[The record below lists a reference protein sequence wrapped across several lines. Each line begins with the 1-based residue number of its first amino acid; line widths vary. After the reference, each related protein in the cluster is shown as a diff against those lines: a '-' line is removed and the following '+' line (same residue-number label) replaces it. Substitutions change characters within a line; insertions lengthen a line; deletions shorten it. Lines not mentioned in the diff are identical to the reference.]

1 MTRPMTAP
9 SRAQAPTSYSLD
21 SGWHAERER
30 LASLTRLYDDTT
42 IRLCKQLAAG
52 SGARIL
58 ELGAGTGTVAE
69 ALAERVGPGGSVIAV
84 DTDTRFL
91 EPLAHAS
98 LRVEAADVTAGLPS
112 GPFDL
117 IHARLLL
124 EHLPQRHEVLRQMA
138 AAAAAGGW
146 VLVEDFD
153 WSSAVMVDPPS
164 PLLTRV
170 ASACRTF
177 MESRGYDPE
186 FGRRLPR
193 ALAHAGLVDIGTH
206 AQAMPVYAD
215 PQRGVP
221 QWELLVAQLAPA
233 LLAAGLLHTTDLD
246 AFADLCH
253 DGTTVFFAPVM
264 VSSWGRRP
272 MRPASDDSLTV
283 GGELARFLPE

>member
-1 MTRPMTAP
+1 MNSTTRTETP
-9 SRAQAPTSYSLD
+9 SSYSLD
-21 SGWHAERER
+21 TGWHAERER

-42 IRLCKQLAAG
+42 IRLYEQLNVG
-52 SGARIL
+52 PGTRCL

-69 ALAERVGPGGSVIAV
+69 ALAQRVMPGGLVVAV

-91 EPLAHAS
+91 EPLEGGA
-98 LRVEAADVTAGLPS
+98 LRVEAADVADGLPD

-124 EHLPQRHEVLRQMA
+124 EHLPQRLDVLRSMA
-138 AAAAAGGW
+138 AAAAPGGW

-153 WSSAVMVDPPS
+153 WSSAVMVDPPT
-164 PLLTRV
+164 PLLTRI
-170 ASACRTF
+170 ASACRAL
-177 MESRGYDPE
+177 MESHGYDPE

-193 ALAHAGLVDIGTH
+193 ALAQAGLIDIGTH

-215 PQRGVP
+215 PRHGVP
-221 QWELLVAQLAPA
+221 QWELLVAQLGPA
-233 LLAAGLLHTTDLD
+233 LLAHGLVEQADLD
-246 AFADLCH
+246 AFTELCH

-272 MRPASDDSLTV
+272 SGHPA
-283 GGELARFLPE
+283 GPRAGRLARAAVR